1 MKIRKILPL
10 LVIATC
16 LAGCGNSDD
25 AKFAAAFN
33 VPNNLIAYDTDIAEY
48 NLNIAAT
55 EITNIKSVYTKQTME
70 TYESDILVKDQSNLK
85 VERNA
90 YVKYFDNN
98 IIKSNEALYH
108 EADQN
113 IRALD
118 VNISNYYYA
127 EKDEGSD
134 YYSIKNREVNEKN
147 NYVSTTSILSATS
160 KSAEYTLKNYMFSN
174 LVTEFVNDFSDLF
187 SDGDNMMGNDSM
199 MYKII
204 RTTSFDNFE
213 NIKFPYAKPD
223 STTEDNK
230 VPVKIDN
237 NTVIKYKK
245 DNNVWRLISY
255 ASSSDTYQLEDC
267 YGNVLENPILVSN
280 GKSISVIYYEN
291 NGGIE
296 LPVDTFKEH
305 EIVTALFHSFTDD
318 SHLDDQSLIDLTLVR
333 RQETKNE
340 SEHYFQRIVTL
351 NANYNYAI
359 ELSNKTQYFGYN
371 NLVKGD
377 DFDLYF
383 SSSTSS
389 ACEAAFKVNYS
400 GNYLVTVDYNYDNDN
415 LEISVDRIY

>member
-10 LVIATC
+10 LLIATC
-16 LAGCGNSDD
+16 LASCGEGDD
-25 AKFAAAFN
+25 VKFAAAFN
-33 VPNNLIAYDTDIAEY
+33 VPNNLRAYDTSLAEY

-55 EITNIKSVYTKQTME
+55 EIRNIKSIYTKQTTE
-70 TYESDILVKDQSNLK
+70 TYESDVLPKAQSNLK

-98 IIKSNEALYH
+98 IIKSNEALYL
-108 EADQN
+108 ESDSN
-113 IRALD
+113 VRSLD
-118 VNISNYYYA
+118 AEISNYYYA

-147 NYVSTTSILSATS
+147 NYVTSTSLLSSTS
-160 KSAEYTLKNYMFSN
+160 KSEEHTLKTYMFSN
-174 LVTEFVNDFSDLF
+174 LVTEFVDDFTELF
-187 SDGDNMMGNDSM
+187 SDSDNMMGNDTM
-199 MYKII
+199 MYKVI
-204 RTTSFDNFE
+204 RKTSFDSLDNT
-213 NIKFPYAKPD
+213 KFPYAKPD

-230 VPVKIDN
+230 VPMKVDN

-245 DNNVWRLISY
+245 DNNVWRLISFGTS
-255 ASSSDTYQLEDC
+255 ADSYQLEDC
-267 YGNVLENPILVSN
+267 YGNVLENPIHVSSE
-280 GKSISVIYYEN
+280 KSISVMYYEN

-296 LPVDTFKEH
+296 LPEVTFEDH
-305 EIVTALFHSFTDD
+305 EKVTALFHSFTDD
-318 SHLDDQSLIDLTLVR
+318 SNLDNQSLLDLTLVR

-340 SEHYFQRIVTL
+340 SEYYFQRIVSL
-351 NANYNYAI
+351 NSNYNYAV
-359 ELSNKTQYFGYN
+359 ELSNKTQYFGYS

-383 SSSTSS
+383 TSSTSS

-415 LEISVDRIY
+415 LEISVDRVY